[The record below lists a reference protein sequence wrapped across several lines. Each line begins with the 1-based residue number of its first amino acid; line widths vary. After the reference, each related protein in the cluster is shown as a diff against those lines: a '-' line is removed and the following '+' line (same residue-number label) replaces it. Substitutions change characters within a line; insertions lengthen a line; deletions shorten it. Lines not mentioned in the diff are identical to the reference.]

1 MKQSATPKILK
12 LDKNSYVYIPTGEI
26 REFTSTAESRADNL
40 HIVAQS
46 LKRLRDLI
54 NTNVTEP
61 LSTRWATLTYKE
73 NMTDEKRLYEDYKR
87 FWQRFKY
94 YLEKK
99 KWPACEYIACAE
111 PQGRGAWHLHVILI
125 FENKAPFIPNNEL
138 ADIWGHGFTKI
149 TDLSNVTNV
158 GLYLTAYLADMELS
172 EAITAGTLNDGRL
185 TAVKGKDENKAII
198 KGARLRLYP
207 ANMRIYRTSRG
218 IKQPVVTECTES
230 EAQAV
235 IGNAPLVY
243 EKTISLSDETGAV
256 LNVINYRQYNSFMLN
271 EWDRTGNERKRNTD

>member
-1 MKQSATPKILK
+1 MTRTVTPKILK
-12 LDKNSYVYIPTGEI
+12 VDKDSYIYLPTGEI
-26 REFTSTAESRADNL
+26 KEFEHTAESRADNL

-46 LKRLRDLI
+46 LARLRDLI

-61 LSTRWATLTYKE
+61 LNTRWATLTYKE
-73 NMTDEKRLYEDYKR
+73 NMTDEKRLYKDYKK

-94 YLEKK
+94 YLETK

-111 PQGRGAWHLHVILI
+111 PQGRGSWHMHVILI
-125 FENKAPFIPNNEL
+125 FEKKAPFIPNNEL
-138 ADIWGHGFTKI
+138 TDIWGYGFTKI
-149 TDLSNVTNV
+149 TDLSGVTNV

-172 EAITAGTLNDGRL
+172 EAVIAGTLHNGRL
-185 TAVKGKDENKAII
+185 SGVESENGCKAII

-218 IKQPVVTECTES
+218 IKQPTVEECTED
-230 EAQAV
+230 EAQTA

-243 EKTISLSDETGAV
+243 EKTISISDETGAV
-256 LNVINYRQYNSFMLN
+256 MNIINYRQYNKFSI
-271 EWDRTGNERKRNTD
+271 E